1 MHISLSYRRSLELS
15 PSLFAESGRLLADFA
30 AARQLASRL
39 QRSAAQIYAL
49 SLINE
54 AFAHILD
61 RLEARGLFSLSAHL
75 SLLESRLGREKLRFT
90 LLRFLEIFPPLS
102 VFLEKETPLQYLDHP
117 QTPSRSREALKE
129 LLLLYLENANRAAL
143 DFYPFFDDTLLR
155 RETIYEDLITGL
167 QLLASPMAGQSENLL
182 EKLFMPLR
190 QAPLS
195 LEVQLQLILQT
206 WDFLLD
212 EKWRQRLQRARDFL
226 EEEKTRFAAGPG
238 EVPIPSFAASSA
250 EAPQRITPDRDWMP
264 NLVLI
269 AKNVYVWLAQ
279 LSRLYQRPI
288 RRLDEIP
295 QEELNRL
302 ARWGINGLWLIG
314 LWERSPASRRIKQ
327 WMGDEQALGSA
338 YAIRSYDI
346 AADLGGW
353 EALQTL
359 KQRAAEAG
367 IRLAADMV
375 PNHMAID
382 STWVFEKPHYFLSLP
397 YPPYPSYTF
406 NGPDLSED
414 GRVSI
419 YLEDGY
425 YTRQDAAVVF
435 KRLDRQSGE
444 ALYIYHGNDGTS
456 VPWNDTAQ
464 IDYLN
469 PEARQAVIETILHVA
484 RHFPIIRFDA
494 AMTLVK
500 RHVQRLWHPLPGQG
514 GAIPSRAEHAVSPEE
529 FEKRMPREFWLEVV
543 ERIAQEAPDTLLLA
557 EAFWMM
563 EGYFVRNLGMHRV
576 YNSAF
581 MHMLRDEQNAKY
593 RLLMKNALEAEPE
606 VLKRFVNFMNNPDE
620 RTAIEQ
626 FGEGDKYLGICTLMV
641 TLPGLPMF
649 GHGQI
654 EGYREKYGMEFHA
667 PRWDEEPNA
676 SLIAAHER
684 WIFPLLHRRSL
695 FSGIEHFAL
704 FDFFT
709 PEGVV
714 NEDVFA
720 FSNRNGSERA
730 LVIYHNRYAETR
742 GWLRTSV
749 AQRIAGTLR
758 QQVLAEA
765 LDLPK
770 EGYVAF
776 RDVVSDLEYL
786 LPARELWEKGLYLE
800 LSAYQRHVFLDWRFV
815 SGERWEA
822 LYRALSG
829 RPASSLEERYQALS
843 ASSTQPIPRPHLASP
858 SQASSV
864 APQKAQKAQQAAKRK
879 TRKKPS
885 R

>member
-1 MHISLSYRRSLELS
+1 MHISLSQRRSLDLPS
-15 PSLFAESGRLLADFA
+15 SLFTESGRLIPDFSVARRLAPRLNTS
-30 AARQLASRL
+30 AAR
-39 QRSAAQIYAL
+39 IYAL

-54 AFAHILD
+54 AFSLILD
-61 RLEARGLFSLSAHL
+61 YFDRTGLLPISTHL
-75 SLLESRLGREKLRFT
+75 FHLESRLGRENLRTT
-90 LLRFLEIFPPLS
+90 LLRFVELFPPPS
-102 VFLEKETPLQYLDHP
+102 VFDGKETPLQYLDRP
-117 QTPSRSREALKE
+117 QTSSKVHEALKE
-129 LLLLYLENANRAAL
+129 LLLLYLENVNPAAADL
-143 DFYPFFDDTLLR
+143 RFLFDDALLR
-155 RETIYEDLITGL
+155 RETAYEDLVTGL
-167 QLLASPMAGQSENLL
+167 QMLPFPTADRGENPL
-182 EKLFMPLR
+182 EALFMPLR

-195 LEVQLQLILQT
+195 LEEQLRLILQT

-212 EKWRQRLQRARDFL
+212 EKWRQRLQRALDFL
-226 EEEKTRFAAGPG
+226 EEEKTRFAAGSG
-238 EVPIPSFAASSA
+238 EVSIPSFSAPSA
-250 EAPQRITPDRDWMP
+250 EVPERITPDRDWMP

-269 AKNVYVWLAQ
+269 TKNVYVWLAQ

-295 QEELNRL
+295 QEELDRL

-314 LWERSPASRRIKQ
+314 LWERSVASRRIKQ
-327 WMGDEQALGSA
+327 LMGDEQALGSA
-338 YAIRSYDI
+338 YALRLYDI

-353 EALQTL
+353 EALHIL
-359 KQRAAEAG
+359 KQRTEKAG

-397 YPPYPSYTF
+397 YPPYSSYTF
-406 NGPDLSED
+406 NGPDLSD
-414 GRVSI
+414 DARFSI
-419 YLEDGY
+419 YIEDGY
-425 YTRQDAAVVF
+425 YTRWDAAVVF
-435 KRLDRQSGE
+435 KRLDRQTGE
-444 ALYIYHGNDGTS
+444 VMYIYHGNDGTS

-469 PEARQAVIETILHVA
+469 PEARQAVIETILQVA

-529 FEKRMPREFWLEVV
+529 FEKRMPREFWVEVV
-543 ERIAQEAPDTLLLA
+543 ERVAQEVPDTLLLA

-593 RLLMKNALEAEPE
+593 RLLMKNALETEPE

-626 FGEGDKYLGICTLMV
+626 FGDGDKYLGICTLMV

-667 PRWDEEPNA
+667 PRWQEEPNSA
-676 SLIAAHER
+676 LIAAHER

-720 FSNRNGSERA
+720 FSNRNASERA
-730 LVIYHNRYAETR
+730 LVIYHNRYAGTR
-742 GWLRTSV
+742 GWLRTAV
-749 AQRIAGTLR
+749 TRRIAGELR
-758 QQVLAEA
+758 QQTLAEA
-765 LDLPK
+765 LDLPR
-770 EGYVAF
+770 EGYVIF
-776 RDVVSDLEYL
+776 RDMVSGLEYL
-786 LPARELWEKGLYLE
+786 RSAREIWEKGLYLE
-800 LSAYQRHVFLDWRFV
+800 LAAYRRHVFVDWRFV
-815 SGERWEA
+815 DGERWEA
-822 LYRALSG
+822 LHRALG
-829 RPASSLEERYQALS
+829 ERPVPSLEERYQALS
-843 ASSTQPIPRPHLASP
+843 ASSTQPIPRPRI
-858 SQASSV
+858 ASSSEPSA
-864 APQKAQKAQQAAKRK
+864 APQKERKPAKRK
-879 TRKKPS
+879 ARKKTS